1 MIVPTIPQAILLFLL
16 GGVFLHFLMAG
27 GRTFHVANADLEPAA
42 WISQIMFVF
51 GGTVTAWYLGLR
63 HPMQMLNCIIAAL
76 LLAISLSLY
85 EWARHTILRRRFG
98 IAGSGHVPEA
108 LCDAGPYRIIR
119 HPIYLAYMLAHLA
132 VLAAVPHWFTAAIF
146 AAVATICAYWA
157 IDDERALMA
166 SGLSA
171 DYAAYRERT
180 GMFLP
185 KLSRAAPGRQPR

>member
-16 GGVFLHFLMAG
+16 GGVFLHFLIAG
-27 GRTFHVANADLEPAA
+27 GRTFHVVNADLEPAA

-51 GGTVTAWYLGLR
+51 GGSVTAWYLGLR
-63 HPMQMLNCIIAAL
+63 QLMHPLNGVIAAIL
-76 LLAISLSLY
+76 LFISLSLY

-98 IAGSGHVPEA
+98 IAGNGHVPEA
-108 LCDAGPYRIIR
+108 LCDVGPYRYIR
-119 HPIYLAYMLAHLA
+119 HPIYLGYALAHLA
-132 VLAAVPHWFTAAIF
+132 VLVAIPHWVTAAIF
-146 AAVATICAYWA
+146 AAVAAICAYWA

-171 DYAAYRERT
+171 DYAAYRRRT

>member
-27 GRTFHVANADLEPAA
+27 GRTFHVVNADLEPAA

-51 GGTVTAWYLGLR
+51 GGTVAAWYLGLHQPM
-63 HPMQMLNCIIAAL
+63 HPLNGVIAAL

-85 EWARHTILRRRFG
+85 EWARHTIIRRRFG

-108 LCDAGPYRIIR
+108 LCDAGPYRFIR
-119 HPIYLAYMLAHLA
+119 HPIYLGYMLAHLA
-132 VLAAVPHWFTAAIF
+132 VLAAIPHWVTAAIF
-146 AAVATICAYWA
+146 AAVAAICAYWA

-166 SGLSA
+166 SGLAA
-171 DYAAYRERT
+171 DYASYRQRT